1 MAYFPSIGPFYD
13 PENEHEIYDGS
24 DGRLKSRQY
33 PRTQRQNVISL
44 SGHENSSSRISQ
56 KDNGGSD
63 KIGASWT
70 PYVNQE
76 KGDVYYVDVERPSR
90 TQKAT
95 TDSYLYFQRFAP
107 ESVNNGHD
115 NPDIPKGVV
124 DSSQKHND
132 RSSISSQDRT
142 FFERGKL
149 LQRNQRN
156 EDVHRN
162 EEVTDFRHF
171 GKDADERK
179 MWKDENFNDR
189 TSNSSH
195 GSGSYFVRHGSM
207 DSFEEHGDISETV
220 QSRKT
225 YNIERWKDVILVPD
239 FRTVC
244 RDDGG
249 VVLCEKLFGIV
260 LFQFNH
266 KPGSGRSRNS
276 ESREVLKD
284 RKVIVQGVV
293 PRTAAER
300 SGKIHRGD
308 MLISVNDSEVTW
320 LNIDKLF
327 QVIKPKKNVKLT
339 LQSPVIVGPKPPVH
353 PRPRFPRHD
362 IYKRVTGCSVKEGQ
376 RSLSAATYTLLYL
389 TLTETSD
396 DCGSTMDDVVYMYP
410 PENNKLIGVR
420 GLFLTINSSLVDVT
434 NFKAKNSSVLLQ
446 SEVIHLAYSSE
457 NKDVLVLGLPADR
470 VPLALLNQLME
481 DLVKLLKFMFGGL
494 GRAFRDSDKEQ
505 LDQLFALTFHQLLTP
520 PPAQLSPVNDL
531 PSSSKFLSSLSAV
544 RSLHLAQD
552 QELICDEILS
562 EFEAADFDEFM
573 EDEELNSRRA
583 YTIVG
588 TSLFYKCYQLCSHL
602 PSDDSRDLHLFLRH
616 QSLLHLVALQSVDEI
631 VVWQEVWPSY
641 RHPGTHGY
649 PTPKARHFLLV
660 VGMKHFLLGC
670 LLEMGGCTQWGT
682 GKMAPHPLYVDQAKA
697 TLLQLETDDVTMA
710 EWCDERIISDAG
722 SVSLVG
728 AERYLRSKSS
738 KEESVMMSPVK
749 PTGSPKSAPSPL
761 KSSVDGGV
769 FKYRSS
775 PLADRKPGSEGDPDR
790 SPSTEH
796 STPVMTRQGSKL
808 SYGSNDSGGS
818 GSSTGAPRSKSSRK
832 SFQNDM
838 SSISRSLSALQVE
851 ELPVH
856 GGHAKITRGGENVLF
871 HYVQLYDLEGVYVT
885 PSDYELA
892 SVQGAIHCQLLDNFY
907 RCSLHIRKLFTEQK
921 QVKELQLCT
930 SPPPRF
936 GVNSTLEDLEEHGV
950 MFKHAYLTSPEAKK
964 NTTVLCYW
972 VVGRRFPLPD
982 QRELYVCF
990 HESVTQ
996 SLVEVAFNLGFGVLG
1011 VT

>member
-13 PENEHEIYDGS
+13 PENEQEIYDGS
-24 DGRLKSRQY
+24 DGRLKTRQY
-33 PRTQRQNVISL
+33 PRAERQNVISHPGNENL
-44 SGHENSSSRISQ
+44 SARISPR
-56 KDNGGSD
+56 DNGGSD
-63 KIGASWT
+63 KVGASWT
-70 PYVNQE
+70 PYVNQ
-76 KGDVYYVDVERPSR
+76 KQGDVYYVDVEKPSR
-90 TQKAT
+90 TDKVT
-95 TDSYLYFQRFAP
+95 NDSYPYFQRFAP
-107 ESVNNGHD
+107 ESVNQHNGHG
-115 NPDIPKGVV
+115 NPDIPKGDV
-124 DSSQKHND
+124 DSLQKHCD
-132 RSSISSQDRT
+132 RGSISSQDRALS
-142 FFERGKL
+142 ERGKL
-149 LQRNQRN
+149 SQRNQRN

-189 TSNSSH
+189 TSGSSH
-195 GSGSYFVRHGSM
+195 GSGSHFVRHGSM
-207 DSFEEHGDISETV
+207 DSFEEYRDMSESV
-220 QSRKT
+220 QSRKS
-225 YNIERWKDVILVPD
+225 YDVERWKDVVLVPD
-239 FRTVC
+239 FRTVR

-249 VVLCEKLFGIV
+249 VLLCEKLFGVI

-284 RKVIVQGVV
+284 RKVIVQGVA

-308 MLISVNDSEVTW
+308 MLISVNDNEVTW

-327 QVIKPKKNVKLT
+327 QVIQPKKNVKLT

-362 IYKRVTGCSVKEGQ
+362 IYRRVTGHSVKEGQ
-376 RSLSAATYTLLYL
+376 KNLSASTYTLLYL
-389 TLTETSD
+389 TLTESSED
-396 DCGSTMDDVVYMYP
+396 SSSTMDEVVYMYP
-410 PENNKLIGVR
+410 PENNKLIGIR

-434 NFKAKNSSVLLQ
+434 NFKAKNSSVQHQ

-481 DLVKLLKFMFGGL
+481 DIVKLLKFMFGGL
-494 GRAFRDSDKEQ
+494 GRAFRDCDKEQ

-520 PPAQLSPVNDL
+520 RPAHLSPVSDL
-531 PSSSKFLSSLSAV
+531 PSSSKLLSSLSAV

-573 EDEELNSRRA
+573 EEEELDNRRA
-583 YTIVG
+583 YTILG
-588 TSLFYKCYQLCSHL
+588 SSLFYKCYQLCSHL
-602 PSDDSRDLHLFLRH
+602 PSADSSDLHLFLRH
-616 QSLLHLVALQSVDEI
+616 QSLLHLLSLQSVDEI
-631 VVWQEVWPSY
+631 VVWQEVWPTY
-641 RHPGTHGY
+641 HHPGTHGY
-649 PTPKARHFLLV
+649 PTPKGRCFLLV

-670 LLEMGGCTQWGT
+670 LLEMGGCTQWGA

-710 EWCDERIISDAG
+710 EWCEERILSDAG

-728 AERYLRSKSS
+728 AERYLARSKISR
-738 KEESVMMSPVK
+738 EETILMSPVK
-749 PTGSPKSAPSPL
+749 PMGSPKSAPSPL
-761 KSSVDGGV
+761 KSSVDGV

-838 SSISRSLSALQVE
+838 SSISKSLSALQVE
-851 ELPVH
+851 ELPIH

-871 HYVQLYDLEGVYVT
+871 HYVQLHDLEGVYVT

-892 SVQGAIHCQLLDNFY
+892 SVQGAIHSQLLDNFY

-921 QVKELQLCT
+921 QVQAFAPLR
-930 SPPPRF
+930 PRF
-936 GVNSTLEDLEEHGV
+936 GVGSTLVDLEEHGV
-950 MFKHAYLTSPEAKK
+950 MFRHAYPTSPEARK